1 MSKEAYYT
9 ILGVLEDGSREV
21 LTVVNHPTEGAL
33 CWKDE
38 LEALKQRGVEQ
49 IDLVVSDALQGIEN
63 VQPFPV
69 PHTSSS
75 WHTSSDRYSAAHHI
89 KTNR

>member
-1 MSKEAYYT
+1 M
-9 ILGVLEDGSREV
+9 
-21 LTVVNHPTEGAL
+21 
-33 CWKDE
+33 
-38 LEALKQRGVEQ
+38 KQRGVEQ

-63 VQPFPV
+63 AVCAAFPV
-69 PHTSSS
+69 PHTSSA